1 VVLGGIYEDADRND
15 EAKLPSLGDVPGLG
29 WLFKNRN
36 QTRRKSELLIFLTPR
51 VVTDLATAPAR

>member
-1 VVLGGIYEDADRND
+1 VLGGIYEDADRND
-15 EAKLPSLGDVPGLG
+15 EAKVPSLGDVPGLG

-51 VVTDLATAPAR
+51 VVSDTPSAAPR